1 MTSSRSR
8 THASSH
14 GTRDARDE
22 ADAAERREPVDDQ
35 DVPDSDAPV
44 DVGPADAPSRPPDTA
59 SDLDAQ
65 ALRDRW
71 LRTEAEFQ
79 NYRRRSAREV
89 EEARRSAEE
98 SVLLEIIGFLD
109 DLERG
114 LDSARSAGAEAAWT
128 QGIELVAQRMRD
140 VLGRAGVVIL
150 DPLGK
155 PFDPREHEAML
166 ELESPGAA
174 PGTVT
179 AVIRKGYRRGDR
191 ILRAARVA
199 VAGENSVAE

>member
-22 ADAAERREPVDDQ
+22 ADAAERRGAMDDQ

-44 DVGPADAPSRPPDTA
+44 DVGPADASRTPDT
-59 SDLDAQ
+59 DPHLDAQ

-114 LDSARSAGAEAAWT
+114 LDSARSAGADAAWT

-179 AVIRKGYRRGDR
+179 AVIRNGYRRGDR